1 MTYVK
6 ALIYLKKGQH
16 ERLRELAYLKRTS
29 ISALVRE
36 AIDQFLAKKKEKP
49 KEEGKE

>member
-6 ALIYLKKGQH
+6 FIFYLEKDQH

-29 ISALVRE
+29 MSALIRE
-36 AIDQFLAKKKEKP
+36 AIREFLAKKEITRKEVK
-49 KEEGKE
+49 KE